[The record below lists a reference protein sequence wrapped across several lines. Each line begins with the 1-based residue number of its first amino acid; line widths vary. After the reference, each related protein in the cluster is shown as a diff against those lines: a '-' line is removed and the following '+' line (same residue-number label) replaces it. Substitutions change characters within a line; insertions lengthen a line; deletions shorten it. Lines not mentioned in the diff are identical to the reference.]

1 MCIINVIKVL
11 ILVNKIFRKMRYLNV
26 SVKNL
31 ASDRLTLSFLIDT
44 YFIQNIFNLSILVL
58 IMALRIYK
66 QNLFL
71 KNANSKINL
80 PNS

>member
-31 ASDRLTLSFLIDT
+31 ASDRLILSFLVDT

-71 KNANSKINL
+71 KNANPKINL